1 MPTCNC
7 DTISRSPTRQSSLR
21 SKRNLRGLKRLETVP
36 FLTASNGKQ
45 IYLTCSFAREEP
57 GNNKE
62 ARAQSKMGSPSPS
75 FLLFF
80 FYFFQFYAPSYFCF
94 GDRTV
99 RFSPIELVFFCSS
112 VYDSWTFMFIFVTY
126 HEEKCSPPSTS
137 GVTRK
142 CRDKRA
148 RSVLSA
154 LRLLGLALKDH

>member
-62 ARAQSKMGSPSPS
+62 ARAQSKMVHPH
-75 FLLFF
+75 LLFF
-80 FYFFQFYAPSYFCF
+80 LFLKFF
-94 GDRTV
+94 
-99 RFSPIELVFFCSS
+99 FSILRSQLLLFRRSHSSLLTDWARFFCSS

-154 LRLLGLALKDH
+154 LRLLVLALKDH